1 LKLKVLNNSSVSL
14 LIAVQTTRL
23 KNSPPHSFN
32 TNLRTT
38 SPSLVNQQK
47 HFTQLLSLLK
57 EFVDFR
63 PPLLTGGRRFVGL
76 VWEEKRRGSV
86 GGRLVSEVRFLLPVT
101 KMRVMMALIS
111 RRLWLVETWS
121 RGGCVELAAALW
133 LSQCWYGVDP
143 LEGAKNVRE
152 STLSSLVRASD
163 LAKIFHLDGN

>member
-1 LKLKVLNNSSVSL
+1 MENEGWSRTLRPSRGGWEGKLGFGSS
-14 LIAVQTTRL
+14 
-23 KNSPPHSFN
+23 
-32 TNLRTT
+32 
-38 SPSLVNQQK
+38 
-47 HFTQLLSLLK
+47 
-57 EFVDFR
+57 
-63 PPLLTGGRRFVGL
+63 GGRRFVGL

-143 LEGAKNVRE
+143 VYDCARYAQGTFAVQ
-152 STLSSLVRASD
+152 LSPYWSIQCQRKHSLVAGPSFRFGQNISP
-163 LAKIFHLDGN
+163 